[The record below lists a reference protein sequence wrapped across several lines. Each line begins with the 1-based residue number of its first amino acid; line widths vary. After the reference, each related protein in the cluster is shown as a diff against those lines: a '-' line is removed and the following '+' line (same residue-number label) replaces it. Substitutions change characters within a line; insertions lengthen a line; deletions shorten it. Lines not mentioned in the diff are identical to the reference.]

1 MQMCLRYFKKRET
14 DKRFKK
20 RIRDEDNES
29 VEDVDDDE
37 FERVLGK
44 PTSPNQL
51 YFHFEM
57 VTEHLTFLLSP
68 QTLTKATAFTLT
80 SRMMTWT
87 LQGMFCASIEI
98 CFVHHF
104 HFIIFTHALVWMFLL
119 QQHEV

>member
-44 PTSPNQL
+44 PTSP
-51 YFHFEM
+51 
-57 VTEHLTFLLSP
+57 
-68 QTLTKATAFTLT
+68 T
-80 SRMMTWT
+80 S
-87 LQGMFCASIEI
+87 
-98 CFVHHF
+98 
-104 HFIIFTHALVWMFLL
+104 FIFILRW
-119 QQHEV
+119 